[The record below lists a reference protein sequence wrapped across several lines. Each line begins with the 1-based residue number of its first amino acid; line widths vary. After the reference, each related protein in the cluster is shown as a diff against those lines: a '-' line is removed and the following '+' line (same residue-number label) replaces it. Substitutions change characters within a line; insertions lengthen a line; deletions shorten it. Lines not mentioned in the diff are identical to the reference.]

1 MTMTKK
7 YSKKLTDL
15 VVKAI
20 AEEGLTIEAACKK
33 YEELPTP
40 RTIYRWQLKY
50 KDFAEQLDKAHG
62 VLFMRR
68 FHEMDQL
75 SSGLASDHY
84 PNADFR
90 EAEAAL
96 KRRIDTIKFACGKMA
111 PQMSKRFDKV
121 NKVEVEHKGDVG
133 PKFVIMNYSDQPT
146 EKVVQ
151 DSRKLIDGDK
161 DE

>member
-1 MTMTKK
+1 MTKK

-15 VVKAI
+15 VIKAV

-40 RTIYRWQLKY
+40 RTLYRWQDKY
-50 KDFAEQLDKAHG
+50 TEFAERLDQAYG
-62 VLFMRR
+62 VLLRKR
-68 FHEMDQL
+68 FHELDEL
-75 SSGLASDHY
+75 SAGLASEHY

-96 KRRIDTIKFACGKMA
+96 KRRIDTLKFTCGKMA
-111 PQMSKRFDKV
+111 PHMSRRFDKI

-161 DE
+161 DDS